1 MLAIATPLPQFFD
14 LDGSPL
20 DQGFI
25 YIGKPGQNAQVAPL
39 PVYWDEEG
47 TIPAAQPLRTLN
59 GMIAR
64 NGSPT
69 NAFVPGNYSLE
80 VQRKNGAQVIY
91 LPDSIN
97 TGLQSQIGYKR
108 PEAGAVAVTLESK
121 LNETL
126 SVLGFGAVADCTDY
140 GVGTDNRAA
149 FQAAIDAAN
158 KIGAEVYV
166 PAGKYRIGAP
176 GLMISNTTGGNLESF
191 RTSLRGAGPRGS
203 MLLGDSGNFDL
214 VTVKGQPGNLG
225 SYSQQHI
232 DEMAILKAD
241 VQGSCIY
248 LDNHYH
254 FSMRNVRT
262 NGGRYGVFM
271 FDVHESNF
279 INCVF
284 TFALYGFYANHNV
297 FTQPN
302 VLSFYNCSIGNCR
315 NHALDIHNPATF
327 TYVGGSIE
335 GSQPIPG
342 ASPEP
347 DLVRWGCRLIW
358 DDEVGEGTGGATFLG
373 VYFEQND
380 GKADLWFSNPGV
392 ASTLT
397 LIGCSFQRHVIHT
410 TNCILF
416 EGGGSTHYTLSL
428 MGNGF
433 RGYTEYGYVVSAAQK
448 YVAIA
453 DTTRNIKVVDLGNNY
468 YHDVERPNFSQFGP
482 HVEQLGVATAWVS
495 TSDTAGTVAKSFAV
509 SSVVRTGVGLY
520 TINYAHPLTTGTNA
534 YSITLLA
541 GVSGYGTVVNETP
554 DFMQIAIKT
563 FADVAQDA
571 RFSVLVFGGNDIA
584 G

>member
-14 LDGSPL
+14 LDGLPL
-20 DQGFI
+20 DQGFV
-25 YIGKPGQNAQVAPL
+25 YVGRPNQNPQTAPL
-39 PVYWDEEG
+39 QVYWDEDG

-59 GMIAR
+59 GLIAR
-64 NGSPT
+64 NGTPS
-69 NAFVPGNYSLE
+69 NAFVAGNYSLE
-80 VQRKNGAQVIY
+80 VLRKNMAQVLY
-91 LPDSIN
+91 APNSIN

-108 PEAGAVAVTLESK
+108 SEAGAVAATLASK
-121 LNETL
+121 LGESL
-126 SVLGFGAVADCTDY
+126 SVLDFGAVADCTDY
-140 GVGTDNRAA
+140 NVGTDNQPA

-158 KIGAEVYV
+158 KIGAEVIV
-166 PAGKYRIGAP
+166 PPGKYRIGAP
-176 GLMISNTTGGNLESF
+176 GLLISNTTGGKLESL
-191 RTSLRGAGPRGS
+191 RASIRGAGPRGS

-214 VTVKGQPGNLG
+214 LTVKGEPGNLG

-232 DEMAILKAD
+232 DEIAILKAD

-315 NHALDIHNPATF
+315 NHAIDVHNPATF
-327 TYVGGSIE
+327 TYIGGSIE

-347 DLVRWGCRLIW
+347 DAVRWGCRLIW
-358 DDEVGEGTGGATFLG
+358 DDAVGEGTGGATFIG
-373 VYFEQND
+373 TYFEQND

-392 ASTLT
+392 ASTLS
-397 LIGCSFQRHVIHT
+397 LVGCSFQRHTIHT
-410 TNCILF
+410 TNCIFF
-416 EGGGSTHYTLSL
+416 EGNGEAHYTLSL

-433 RGYTEYGYVVSAAQK
+433 RGYTEYGYVTSADQK

-468 YHDVERPNFSQFGP
+468 FHEVERPNFSAFGP

-495 TSDTAGTVAKSFAV
+495 TSNTTGTVAKSFGV
-509 SSVVRTGVGLY
+509 STVVRTGVGLY
-520 TINYAHPLTTGTNA
+520 TINYARPLTTGSNA

-554 DFMQIAIKT
+554 TSVQISIKT
-563 FADVAQDA
+563 FSNVALDS